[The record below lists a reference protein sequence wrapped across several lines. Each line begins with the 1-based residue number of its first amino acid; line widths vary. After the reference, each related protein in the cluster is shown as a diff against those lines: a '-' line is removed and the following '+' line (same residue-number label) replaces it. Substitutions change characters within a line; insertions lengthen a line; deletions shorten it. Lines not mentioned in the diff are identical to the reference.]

1 MLRTT
6 FSKIKRVCSITFI
19 PRILQGDVKYA
30 AQKKFTKHSMITS
43 QATKSTSS
51 NSGATGSNDFHG
63 SDKKPEDNVQ
73 KSTEDNLAEDREKY
87 DRVISKIF
95 PPGDPLYATPTDKEG
110 LEQKI
115 EHIKEVEAGIP
126 ITFKEQKESDTT
138 NLYYE
143 SEPNNY
149 DTRFDDV
156 ANKCLTTSPK
166 KVDEHLLRELGVD
179 HIPDNIDFY
188 PQKPKQSYYS
198 EVLYGKPQVVRY
210 TNETTKT
217 NELQKVNYISDLE
230 VDKSFKAELIQ
241 PLIFDSISLCESVG
255 KGSEGDTFD
264 ALEDTQLT
272 PIVLNP
278 YASQSFPFHDYVIE
292 EILLENPVEEESM
305 TVTTGVDDVGNNSLI
320 PPNEMDIESDEQN
333 VREKVEGAMSG
344 LAIPGDST
352 SIDTQPITN
361 MAEKEFDILYT
372 QPTSGPPGDTPG
384 TLHRQPEKVV
394 KQSTS
399 ISSKIKEEKPPN
411 TKNSSISDNQDPNDS
426 DNINRISSAQ
436 ERPDYLLNMQANVFA
451 DDATVEDL
459 KEPIFARKTI
469 VSYIEGTYK
478 KPIIEIK
485 IPVYNMKETDQSLE
499 EPTVH
504 FRETGDN
511 SVEQN
516 TVSYVREHSNESAS
530 YGRDPAKT
538 PKTQKYSNLERTVS
552 HIEVT
557 EKMPITENTPVLNV
571 RLKPQY
577 EGLLKDKKGVHQ
589 TEAANCNLDP
599 NLTATGP
606 IPNMVEKETVTLKEL
621 LRRIRERHRLEL
633 CREYYNRLTSMTM
646 ADACSKPNTLG
657 PNPCKGPDK
666 SPCPPPP
673 KCPSP
678 KKDPCAA
685 KEDPCAPKKEDPCAP
700 KKKDPCAQKDPCAR
714 KDPCAQKDPCAKFL
728 NSKIYDTI
736 SLFRIYILPDFRN
749 VNFQYRQ
756 YSSQVLSTRTLQICA
771 LNTPM
776 LNEDTK
782 PVKDIILARDYDP
795 WIPIP
800 SWPIPKKEKRRPF
813 VCPKD
818 GCKLLPSPP
827 FDPAFKDKPCVS
839 FPKKKFSL
847 SELFEHPVVNCKD
860 S

>member
-6 FSKIKRVCSITFI
+6 FSKIKRVCSVALI
-19 PRILQGDVKYA
+19 PRIFQEDVKYA

-43 QATKSTSS
+43 HATKTTSS
-51 NSGATGSNDFHG
+51 NSGATDNNNFHG
-63 SDKKPEDNVQ
+63 GDKKPEDNVQ
-73 KSTEDNLAEDREKY
+73 KSTENLAEDREKC

-95 PPGDPLYATPTDKEG
+95 PPGDPLYATPTDKEV

-115 EHIKEVEAGIP
+115 EHIKEVEDGVP
-126 ITFKEQKESDTT
+126 ITFKEQKESDAT
-138 NLYYE
+138 NLYYD

-149 DTRFDDV
+149 DTRYDGIAD
-156 ANKCLTTSPK
+156 KCLQTPPK
-166 KVDEHLLRELGVD
+166 KVDEQLLRELGVD
-179 HIPDNIDFY
+179 HIPENIDFY
-188 PQKPKQSYYS
+188 PQRPKQSYYS

-210 TNETTKT
+210 TNETPKT
-217 NELQKVNYISDLE
+217 NELQKVNSLSDLE
-230 VDKSFKAELIQ
+230 VDRSFKAELIQ

-255 KGSEGDTFD
+255 KGSEADNFD

-272 PIVLNP
+272 PVILNP
-278 YASQSFPFHDYVIE
+278 YASQSFPFHDYAIKD
-292 EILLENPVEEESM
+292 ILLENTVEEESM
-305 TVTTGVDDVGNNSLI
+305 TVTTGIDDVSNNNLI
-320 PPNEMDIESDEQN
+320 PPNEMDIESDERN
-333 VREKVEGAMSG
+333 VREKVEGAISG
-344 LAIPGDST
+344 LAIPGEST
-352 SIDTQPITN
+352 SIETQPITT
-361 MAEKEFDILYT
+361 MVEKEFDILYT
-372 QPTSGPPGDTPG
+372 QPTSGPPDGPG

-399 ISSKIKEEKPPN
+399 ISSKSKEEKPPN
-411 TKNSSISDNQDPNDS
+411 TKNTSISDNQDPNDS
-426 DNINRISSAQ
+426 DNINRISGVH
-436 ERPDYLLNMQANVFA
+436 ERPDFLLNMQANVFA
-451 DDATVEDL
+451 DNASITEDL

-469 VSYIEGTYK
+469 VSYIEGSYK

-485 IPVYNMKETDQSLE
+485 IPVYNKKTEQSIEEATVHFKETD
-499 EPTVH
+499 
-504 FRETGDN
+504 DN

-516 TVSYVREHSNESAS
+516 TASYVREHSNVSAS
-530 YGRDPAKT
+530 CGRGPAKT
-538 PKTQKYSNLERTVS
+538 PKMQKYSNLERTVS

-571 RLKPQY
+571 RLKPEY

-633 CREYYNRLTSMTM
+633 CREYYNRLTNMNMTE
-646 ADACSKPNTLG
+646 ACSKPGTLG
-657 PNPCKGPDK
+657 PNPCKGKDK

-673 KCPSP
+673 KCPSTT

-685 KEDPCAPKKEDPCAP
+685 KDDPCAP
-700 KKKDPCAQKDPCAR
+700 KKKDPCAPKKKDPCQ
-714 KDPCAQKDPCAKFL
+714 QKDPCAKFL
-728 NSKIYDTI
+728 NSKIYDTL

-756 YSSQVLSTRTLQICA
+756 YSSQVLSTRALQIRA
-771 LNTPM
+771 LNTPV
-776 LNEDTK
+776 LNVGTDT
-782 PVKDIILARDYDP
+782 VKDVVLARDYEP
-795 WIPIP
+795 WVPIP

-847 SELFEHPVVNCKD
+847 SELFEHPVVTSKD

>member
-6 FSKIKRVCSITFI
+6 FSKIKRVCSIAFI

-51 NSGATGSNDFHG
+51 VSGATGNNDFHG
-63 SDKKPEDNVQ
+63 SDKKPEDSV
-73 KSTEDNLAEDREKY
+73 KTSTENNLAEDRERCE
-87 DRVISKIF
+87 RVISKIF
-95 PPGDPLYATPTDKEG
+95 PPGDPLYATPTDREG
-110 LEQKI
+110 PEQKI
-115 EHIKEVEAGIP
+115 EHIKEVEDGIP

-138 NLYYE
+138 NLYYD
-143 SEPNNY
+143 SEPSNY
-149 DTRFDDV
+149 DTRFDGV
-156 ANKCLTTSPK
+156 ANKCLQTPPK
-166 KVDEHLLRELGVD
+166 NVDEHILRELGVD
-179 HIPDNIDFY
+179 HIPENIDFY

-198 EVLYGKPQVVRY
+198 EVLYGKPHVVRY
-210 TNETTKT
+210 TNETPKT
-217 NELQKVNYISDLE
+217 NEQQKVNCLSDLE
-230 VDKSFKAELIQ
+230 IDRSFKPELIQ
-241 PLIFDSISLCESVG
+241 PLIFDSISLCENVDC
-255 KGSEGDTFD
+255 SEGDRFD

-272 PIVLNP
+272 PVILNP
-278 YASQSFPFHDYVIE
+278 YASQSFPFYDYAIE
-292 EILLENPVEEESM
+292 EIMLENPVEEESM
-305 TVTTGVDDVGNNSLI
+305 TVTTGVDDVGNNNLI

-333 VREKVEGAMSG
+333 VREKVGGAMAG
-344 LAIPGDST
+344 LAIPGEST
-352 SIDTQPITN
+352 SYEIPPITN

-372 QPTSGPPGDTPG
+372 QPTSGPPGEGPG
-384 TLHRQPEKVV
+384 TLHRQPDKIV

-399 ISSKIKEEKPPN
+399 ISAKTKEEKPPS
-411 TKNSSISDNQDPNDS
+411 TKTSISDHQDPNDS
-426 DNINRISSAQ
+426 DNINRITSVQ
-436 ERPDYLLNMQANVFA
+436 EQPDYLLNVQANAFA
-451 DDATVEDL
+451 DSASASEDL

-485 IPVYNMKETDQSLE
+485 IPIFNMKENEQSFV
-499 EPTVH
+499 EPSVH
-504 FRETGDN
+504 FRETDN
-511 SVEQN
+511 SAEQN
-516 TVSYVREHSNESAS
+516 TVSYAQEHNESCRR
-530 YGRDPAKT
+530 GAKI

-557 EKMPITENTPVLNV
+557 EKIPITDNSPVLNV
-571 RLKPQY
+571 RLQPEY
-577 EGLLKDKKGVHQ
+577 EGLLKDNKGVHQ
-589 TEAANCNLDP
+589 SKAANCNLDP

-646 ADACSKPNTLG
+646 TDACSKPNTLG
-657 PNPCKGPDK
+657 PNPCKPPDK

-673 KCPSP
+673 KCPP
-678 KKDPCAA
+678 EK
-685 KEDPCAPKKEDPCAP
+685 KEDPCAKKEDPCAP
-700 KKKDPCAQKDPCAR
+700 KKKEEPCPC
-714 KDPCAQKDPCAKFL
+714 PCPCKPKDPCAKFL
-728 NSKIYDTI
+728 SSTLYDTI

-756 YSSQVLSTRTLQICA
+756 YSSQVLSTSTLQIRA
-771 LNTPM
+771 LNTPI

-782 PVKDIILARDYDP
+782 AVKEIILARDYEP